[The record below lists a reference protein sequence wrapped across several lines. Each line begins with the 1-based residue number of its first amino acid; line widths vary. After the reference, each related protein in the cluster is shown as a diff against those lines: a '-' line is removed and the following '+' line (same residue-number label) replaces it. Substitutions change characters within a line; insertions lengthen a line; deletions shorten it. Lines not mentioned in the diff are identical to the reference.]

1 MEFIPILLKIPLYLA
16 YNPVFLQ
23 MKKSCLLLFSLL
35 FFGALPAQVSLDNAS
50 FEGEA
55 QDATVPIGWH
65 ACEPGSTPDILP
77 GSWGVYNEPI
87 DGETYMG
94 LITRQD
100 GTWESVGQR
109 LSAPIEPRE
118 CYIFSAHLAH
128 SKTYANYNKP
138 IKLKV
143 WGGATSCGKDVLLAE
158 TEYIKHADWKKYE
171 FRFISDQSLNYLILE
186 AHYMDGIYFHYNGNV
201 LIDNCSEIRA
211 CRRADLVVPLKAW
224 DEINKS

>member
-1 MEFIPILLKIPLYLA
+1 
-16 YNPVFLQ
+16 
-23 MKKSCLLLFSLL
+23 MKKNGLTFFALLMVGFLS
-35 FFGALPAQVSLDNAS
+35 AQVSLDNAS

-77 GSWGVYNEPI
+77 GSWGVYNEAY

-109 LSAPIEPRE
+109 LSDPIQASE
-118 CYIFSAHLAH
+118 CYTFSLSLAH

-138 IKLKV
+138 IKVKI
-143 WGGATSCGKDVLLAE
+143 WGGASSCTKDVLLAE
-158 TEYIKHADWKKYE
+158 TSFIKHSEWKRYE
-171 FRFISDQSLNYLILE
+171 FRFIPKQALHYLILE

-201 LIDNCSEIRA
+201 LIDNCSEIKS
-211 CRRADLVVPLKAW
+211 CKRADQLLPLENW
-224 DEINKS
+224 ESLDRT